1 MRIDLCHV
9 RNGDI
14 SRTDSISTGSQYTE
28 ARGKGCGTKP
38 RLTTAVRHP
47 PEPAGSEIPSPMR
60 HCDGGLF
67 HHTTA
72 PASGA
77 VFLGAFVRSMISNS
91 PLCRAGFLPAFKHCD
106 DSLFCFPVAVVLETT
121 YGTSSGPRRSRV
133 GTRPHGQRFIPND
146 RLVDWYGFIPDVE
159 VPERSATS
167 EALYQSEGKQR
178 KYRP

>member
-1 MRIDLCHV
+1 MEIFLEPTPFLLGANIPKLGAKAV
-9 RNGDI
+9 VQ
-14 SRTDSISTGSQYTE
+14 SRDS
-28 ARGKGCGTKP
+28 RLRCGTHLSLRVQKFHHPCGIAMEVFFTTPPP
-38 RLTTAVRHP
+38 RLPGR
-47 PEPAGSEIPSPMR
+47 
-60 HCDGGLF
+60 F
-67 HHTTA
+67 
-72 PASGA
+72 
-77 VFLGAFVRSMISNS
+77 FLGAFVRSMISNS